1 MTPRWDDMVVVGRI
15 ARPHGLSGHLV
26 VAPQSDF
33 AEERFRPG
41 QVVYV
46 EVAGATS
53 ALTISAARF
62 HQGRAIVAFEGVT
75 SIEAAEA
82 IGRGDVRIAPADQG
96 ALPAGVYFHH
106 QLEGCVVS
114 TTDGTVVG
122 EVVRVDGAVGSSLLV
137 VRRGSGEVLVPLA
150 SEICV
155 EVEPAARRIVIAPPE
170 GLLDLNESRR

>member
-1 MTPRWDDMVVVGRI
+1 MTPRWSDMVVVGRV

-33 AEERFRPG
+33 AEARFRPG

-46 EVAGATS
+46 EAAGATR
-53 ALTISAARF
+53 ALTITAARF
-62 HQGRAIVAFEGVT
+62 HQGRAIVAFDGVT
-75 SIEAAEA
+75 SIEEAEA

-96 ALPAGVYFHH
+96 APPDGVYFHH

-114 TTDGTVVG
+114 TADGTIVG
-122 EVVRVDGAVGSSLLV
+122 EVVRVDGSVGSSLLV
-137 VRRGSGEVLVPLA
+137 VKRGTEEVLVPLA

-170 GLLDLNESRR
+170 GLLELNESRR